1 MEQNKT
7 ENPFAATMLII
18 KMALK
23 YGGEIEAVA
32 KALEIAL
39 NNKIKAL
46 SEKRYLD
53 AARYR
58 DIEVKRILDLTELLE
73 KQSAGK

>member
-1 MEQNKT
+1 MEQNKP
-7 ENPFAATMLII
+7 ENPFAATLLII

-39 NNKIKAL
+39 NNKITAL

-53 AARYR
+53 AARFR
-58 DIEVKRILDLTELLE
+58 DIEVKRILELTELLE
-73 KQSAGK
+73 KYSAGK